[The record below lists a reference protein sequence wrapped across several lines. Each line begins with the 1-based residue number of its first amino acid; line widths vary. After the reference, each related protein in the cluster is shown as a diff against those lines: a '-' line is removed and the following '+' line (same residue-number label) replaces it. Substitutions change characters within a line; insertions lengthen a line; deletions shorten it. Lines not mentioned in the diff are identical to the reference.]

1 MAPGLT
7 WFAASLGRVQVQ
19 PLSIEGVWEF
29 TPLLRAD
36 DRGVFLEAFKQS
48 TFLETVGHEFSLQQM
63 NISVSKAG
71 TVRGIHFADVPPGQ
85 AKYVQ
90 CLAGRILDVV
100 IDIRVGSP
108 TFGQFEEIELNENSA
123 SAVFIE
129 EGLAHAFV
137 ALENQTVVTYFVT
150 EKYNPEREKG
160 INPFDKTL
168 NVKWPDVELILS
180 EKDKQAIS
188 LEEAKNQGLLPTF
201 DECKKLII
209 SLN

>member
-1 MAPGLT
+1 MKAHPLKISGS
-7 WFAASLGRVQVQ
+7 WKIEFQKFDDNRGFFYESFKEEDFKNQIGRNLNIKQTNT
-19 PLSIEGVWEF
+19 SSSS
-29 TPLLRAD
+29 
-36 DRGVFLEAFKQS
+36 RGS
-48 TFLETVGHEFSLQQM
+48 
-63 NISVSKAG
+63 
-71 TVRGIHFADVPPGQ
+71 VRGIHYALVPPSQ
-85 AKYVQ
+85 AKLVQ
-90 CLAGRILDVV
+90 CQRGSIKDYV

-108 TFGQFEEIELNENSA
+108 TFGQFEEIELNENSV

-168 NVKWPDVELILS
+168 NVKWPDIELILS

-188 LEEAKNQGLLPTF
+188 LEESKNQGLLPTF
-201 DECKKLII
+201 DECKKFIK

>member
-1 MAPGLT
+1 MKAYPLKISGS
-7 WFAASLGRVQVQ
+7 WKIEFQKFDDNRGFFYESFKEEDFKNQIGRN
-19 PLSIEGVWEF
+19 LNI
-29 TPLLRAD
+29 
-36 DRGVFLEAFKQS
+36 KQTNTS
-48 TFLETVGHEFSLQQM
+48 S
-63 NISVSKAG
+63 SSKG
-71 TVRGIHFADVPPGQ
+71 SVRGIHYALVPPSQ
-85 AKYVQ
+85 AKLVQ
-90 CLAGRILDVV
+90 CQRGSIKDYV

-108 TFGQFEEIELNENSA
+108 TFGQFEEIEINEKSA

-168 NVKWPDVELILS
+168 NVKWPDVDLILS

-188 LEEAKNQGLLPTF
+188 LEEAKSQGLLPTL
-201 DECKKLII
+201 DECKKFIK

>member
-1 MAPGLT
+1 MKAHPLKISGS
-7 WFAASLGRVQVQ
+7 WKIEFQKFDDNRGFFYESFKEEDFKNQIGRN
-19 PLSIEGVWEF
+19 LNI
-29 TPLLRAD
+29 
-36 DRGVFLEAFKQS
+36 KQTNTS
-48 TFLETVGHEFSLQQM
+48 S
-63 NISVSKAG
+63 SSKG
-71 TVRGIHFADVPPGQ
+71 SVRGIHYALVPPSQ
-85 AKYVQ
+85 AKLVQ
-90 CLAGRILDVV
+90 CQRGSIKDYV

-137 ALENQTVVTYFVT
+137 AL

-201 DECKKLII
+201 DECKKFIK

>member
-1 MAPGLT
+1 MKA
-7 WFAASLGRVQVQ
+7 Q
-19 PLSIEGVWEF
+19 PLKISGSWKIEF
-29 TPLLRAD
+29 QKFD
-36 DRGVFLEAFKQS
+36 DNRGFFYESFKEED
-48 TFLETVGHEFSLQQM
+48 FKKLIGRNL
-63 NISVSKAG
+63 NIKQTNTSSSSKG
-71 TVRGIHFADVPPGQ
+71 SVRGIHYALVPPSQ
-85 AKYVQ
+85 AKLVQ
-90 CLAGRILDVV
+90 CQRGSIKDYV
-100 IDIRVGSP
+100 IDIRIGSP
-108 TFGQFEEIELNENSA
+108 TFGQFEEIELSENSA

-168 NVKWPDVELILS
+168 NVKWPNLELILS

-201 DECKKLII
+201 DECQKFIK
-209 SLN
+209 SLS

>member
-1 MAPGLT
+1 MKA
-7 WFAASLGRVQVQ
+7 Q
-19 PLSIEGVWEF
+19 PLKIPGSWKIEF
-29 TPLLRAD
+29 QKFD
-36 DRGVFLEAFKQS
+36 DNRGFFYESFKEED
-48 TFLETVGHEFSLQQM
+48 FKKLIGRNL
-63 NISVSKAG
+63 NIKQTNTSSSSKG
-71 TVRGIHFADVPPGQ
+71 SVRGIHYALVPPSQ
-85 AKYVQ
+85 AKLVQ
-90 CLAGRILDVV
+90 CQRGSIKDYV

-123 SAVFIE
+123 SAVFLE

-168 NVKWPDVELILS
+168 NVKWPDLELILS

-188 LEEAKNQGLLPTF
+188 LEEAKNQGLLPSF
-201 DECKKLII
+201 DECKKFIK
-209 SLN
+209 SFS